1 MAPTIVTGRLRRSRG
16 ETSGRSRDGFT
27 LIELLIV
34 MTILV
39 VLAGISLALYQNSVT
54 RANEAALKTDL
65 FQMREA
71 LDQYYADKNKY
82 PASLSVLVE
91 DKYLRAIPVDPFT
104 RSADTWQEVLSEPEP
119 GNPLAEQGVQ
129 DVKSGSDRDSMDGSK
144 YSEW

>member
-1 MAPTIVTGRLRRSRG
+1 MERITVTG
-16 ETSGRSRDGFT
+16 EWPNRDRAARTQRGFT

-34 MTILV
+34 MLILV
-39 VLAGISLALYQNSVT
+39 ILAGVSLATYGNSVT

-82 PASLSVLVE
+82 PATLSVLVE
-91 DKYLRAIPVDPFT
+91 EKYLRAIPDDPFT
-104 RSADTWQEVLSEPEP
+104 QSADTWQEILSEPEP

-129 DVKSGSDRDSMDGSK
+129 DVKSGSDRTSLDGTR

>member
-1 MAPTIVTGRLRRSRG
+1 MEPATVTGEPTRARTTRG
-16 ETSGRSRDGFT
+16 QRGFT

-34 MTILV
+34 MVIIV
-39 VLAGISLALYQNSVT
+39 ILAGVSLATYSNSV
-54 RANEAALKTDL
+54 RSANEAALAQDL

-82 PASLSVLVE
+82 PATLSVLVDE
-91 DKYLRAIPVDPFT
+91 KYLRVIPADPFT
-104 RSADTWQEVLSEPEP
+104 KSAETWQEILSEPEP

-129 DVKSGSDRDSMDGSK
+129 DVKSGSDREAFDGRK

>member
-1 MAPTIVTGRLRRSRG
+1 LRRSRV
-16 ETSGRSRDGFT
+16 ETSGRSRKGFT

-39 VLAGISLALYQNSVT
+39 VLAGISLALYQTSVT

-104 RSADTWQEVLSEPEP
+104 RSADTWQEILSEPEP